1 VKAEVELAEVD
12 GVPPRA
18 DRLLS
23 DLREALTTLEKV
35 EAAVYSLVPVLVIDD
50 DVRLGELTARGLRRL
65 GYEADFRSSMRP
77 LRAGEVV
84 VLDLGVSST
93 LPREERA
100 KLKAA
105 RPIIV
110 TGAADPS
117 SRALAASLDASA
129 YLLKPV
135 DLEELAAAIRTRL
148 DSR

>member
-65 GYEADFRSSMRP
+65 GYEADFRSSTRP

-135 DLEELAAAIRTRL
+135 DLEELAAAIKTRL